1 MTRNAGMSADE
12 MLDVARACFDALPQ
26 QMRAAAG
33 RVSIRVEEFAE
44 QEILDEF
51 DITDPYELTGLYH
64 GVSLIHES
72 ESHPSIDDPLIFLY
86 RQPILLEWRERGDVD
101 LEDLVIHVFI
111 HELGHHFGW
120 SDEEMHA
127 LLDEDD

>member
-1 MTRNAGMSADE
+1 MIDRSGMSADE
-12 MLDVARACFDALPQ
+12 MLEVARACFDDLPRE
-26 QMRAAAG
+26 MRAAAR

-51 DITDPYELTGLYH
+51 EITDPYELTGLYH

-72 ESHPSIDDPLIFLY
+72 ESYPSIDDPLIFLY
-86 RQPILLEWRERGDVD
+86 RQPILMEWRERGDVD

-120 SDEEMHA
+120 SDDEMHA